1 MDTTMSWGCKSVVLG
16 KEAWKVVPG
25 LLSSVQDGICTLGKA
40 YMRFTFPQRCFC
52 KQSQC
57 SYNLKEDRLAL
68 SLSTPLYSRRSMV
81 WCPWPFARRQC
92 HVRCVLT
99 KKTWKVLSWLK
110 GSGWGPWTVMRTM
123 NSNYSVNGMS
133 KILPSSKG
141 RGKHCPLQ
149 RGMKF
154 FPVSKDK
161 RYCPSRKFIRS
172 WMLTPRQP
180 HRDSSGPLI

>member
-57 SYNLKEDRLAL
+57 SYNFKEDRLAL

-99 KKTWKVLSWLK
+99 KKTWKVLSWSK
-110 GSGWGPWTVMRTM
+110 GSGWGPWTVI
-123 NSNYSVNGMS
+123 
-133 KILPSSKG
+133 ILSTVCRKY
-141 RGKHCPLQ
+141 CPLQ
-149 RGMKF
+149 RGVESIVLFKGAWKNF
-154 FPVSKDK
+154 LYLRINGIVLQGSLLGLG
-161 RYCPSRKFIRS
+161 C
-172 WMLTPRQP
+172 
-180 HRDSSGPLI
+180 